1 MSNKKL
7 FNFQSPDLSKLQ
19 EVIVDHK
26 TTIFIAMGADPDKA
40 KRKYREQM
48 NSKFIKHR

>member
-1 MSNKKL
+1 MINRKQL
-7 FNFQSPDLSKLQ
+7 NFQSPDLSQLQ
-19 EVIVDHK
+19 VVVIDHK

-48 NSKFIKHR
+48 NSKYVRH